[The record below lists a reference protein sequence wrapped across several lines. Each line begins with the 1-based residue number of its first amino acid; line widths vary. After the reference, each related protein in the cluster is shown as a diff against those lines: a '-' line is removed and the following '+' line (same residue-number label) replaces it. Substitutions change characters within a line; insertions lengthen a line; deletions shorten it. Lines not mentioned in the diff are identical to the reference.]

1 MTLLSCCSFHNV
13 NKYLFHSVFRTT
25 FRSFLCCLFV
35 ILLLKMTPKQG
46 TKVLSGFSKCK
57 KAVICLVKKIHVLDK
72 LHSGI
77 SDSAVTMNLIV
88 MNQQHILNKGSLNR
102 STD

>member
-1 MTLLSCCSFHNV
+1 M
-13 NKYLFHSVFRTT
+13 LFICDFAVPKQV
-25 FRSFLCCLFV
+25 LV
-35 ILLLKMTPKQG
+35 PKQG
-46 TKVLSGFSKCK
+46 TKVLSGFYKCK